1 MEGSDAFPG
10 STGYSGILSK
20 YVLQNI
26 LTFGALGAKGPVMDK
41 EQRVLSHTA
50 QWEDR
55 ALAATSPW
63 LGDPRGRESWD
74 STQFP
79 LPQESISISVIGTCA
94 LFLRGKEM
102 ETLFSVF
109 WGRSGEELGAE
120 FGLNHF

>member
-20 YVLQNI
+20 CVLQNI

-79 LPQESISISVIGTCA
+79 VCLRN
-94 LFLRGKEM
+94 LFLSQ
-102 ETLFSVF
+102 L
-109 WGRSGEELGAE
+109 
-120 FGLNHF
+120 